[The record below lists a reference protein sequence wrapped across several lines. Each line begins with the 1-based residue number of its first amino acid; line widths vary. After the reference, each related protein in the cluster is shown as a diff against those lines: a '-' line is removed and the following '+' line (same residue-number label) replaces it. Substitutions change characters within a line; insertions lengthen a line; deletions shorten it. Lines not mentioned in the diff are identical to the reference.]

1 MTREYLS
8 GCQAAALGA
17 RLSRI
22 DVVAAY
28 PITPQTSIVESLAES
43 IANGKLLAEIVHVE
57 GEHSAM
63 SVCVGA
69 AAVGARTFTATCG
82 QGMAYMQEPVFWAA
96 GLRLPIVMAVTNR
109 SLLGPNTIF
118 CDHQDSLSQR
128 DSGWIQLYAESC
140 QEVLDSV
147 ILAYMVAEDPDVLLP
162 VMVCLDGFFLSH
174 CYEPV
179 EVPQADEI
187 DAILTKGNV
196 EYPTLDP
203 LEPKLLNVLVPPE
216 YYTEFEYDK
225 HVSLKESG
233 SKLERAF
240 GTFADQFGRS
250 YANLEPYE
258 LDGAEVV
265 LIAMGSMAGT
275 VRAVVRSLRAAGKP
289 IGMVKVRT
297 FRPFLDEELRKL
309 LRGVKAVGVLDRNI
323 SFGSSGVLYQEVL
336 RALYRERERPHVL
349 DFIVGLGGRDVNMG
363 TVNRA
368 IEELNKVL
376 ESGEV
381 LDDVIWIDA
390 DMQTLHSWG
399 LEANDDNQP
408 QVSN

>member
-43 IANGKLLAEIVHVE
+43 IADGKLTAEIVHVE

-128 DSGWIQLYAESC
+128 DSGWIQLYAETC

-196 EYPTLDP
+196 AYPTLDP
-203 LEPKLLNVLVPPE
+203 LEPKLLNVLVPPD

-225 HVSLKESG
+225 HISLKESG
-233 SKLERAF
+233 SKLKRAF
-240 GTFADQFGRS
+240 GAFADQFGRS

-275 VRAVVRSLRAAGKP
+275 VRAVVRNLRAAGKP
-289 IGMVKVRT
+289 VGMVKVRT

-309 LRGVKAVGVLDRNI
+309 IRGAKAVGVLDRNI
-323 SFGSSGVLYQEVL
+323 SFGSSGALYQEVL
-336 RALYRERERPHVL
+336 RSLFHERERPLVI
-349 DFIVGLGGRDVNMG
+349 DFIVGLGGRDVSMD
-363 TVNRA
+363 TIKQA
-368 IEELNKVL
+368 INELNKVRKL
-376 ESGEV
+376 GKVS
-381 LDDVIWIDA
+381 DDVIWIDVN
-390 DMQTLHSWG
+390 METIHSWG
-399 LEANDDNQP
+399 LEADGDNQP
-408 QVSN
+408 QVSD

>member
-1 MTREYLS
+1 MVRKYLS

-17 RLSRI
+17 QISGV

-28 PITPQTSIVESLAES
+28 PITPQTAIVESLAES
-43 IANGKLLAEIVHVE
+43 IANGKLVTEMVHVE

-69 AAVGARTFTATCG
+69 SAVGARTFTATCG
-82 QGMAYMQEPVFWAA
+82 QGLAYMQEPVFWAA

-128 DSGWIQLYAESC
+128 DSGWIQLYVETC
-140 QEVLDSV
+140 QEVLDSI

-179 EVPQADEI
+179 DVPQLEEI
-187 DAILTKGNV
+187 KVLLAKESGR
-196 EYPTLDP
+196 YPILDP
-203 LEPKLLNVLVPPE
+203 LEPKLLNVLVPPD

-225 HVSLKESG
+225 HISLKEAANR
-233 SKLERAF
+233 LEGAF
-240 GTFADQFGRS
+240 TTFANHFGRS
-250 YANLEPYE
+250 YSNLEAYE
-258 LDGAEVV
+258 LDGAEIAI
-265 LIAMGSMAGT
+265 IAMGSIAGT
-275 VRAVVRSLRAAGKP
+275 VRAVIKDLRSAGMP

-297 FRPFLDEELRKL
+297 FRPFLNKELRDL
-309 LRGVKAVGVLDRNI
+309 IRGVKAVGVLDRNI

-336 RALYRERERPHVL
+336 RALFQEPERPHVL
-349 DFIVGLGGRDVNMG
+349 DFIVGLGGRDVGME
-363 TVNRA
+363 TIRRA
-368 IEELNKVL
+368 IHKLNDVL
-376 ESGEV
+376 ETGSV
-381 LDDVIWIDA
+381 LDDVIWNDLNL
-390 DMQTLHSWG
+390 QTIHSWG
-399 LEANDDNQP
+399 LEVEGDNQP
-408 QVSN
+408 QGSN

>member
-1 MTREYLS
+1 MEDKVCTK
-8 GCQAAALGA
+8 A
-17 RLSRI
+17 R
-22 DVVAAY
+22 
-28 PITPQTSIVESLAES
+28 
-43 IANGKLLAEIVHVE
+43 
-57 GEHSAM
+57 
-63 SVCVGA
+63 
-69 AAVGARTFTATCG
+69 
-82 QGMAYMQEPVFWAA
+82 
-96 GLRLPIVMAVTNR
+96 
-109 SLLGPNTIF
+109 
-118 CDHQDSLSQR
+118 
-128 DSGWIQLYAESC
+128 
-140 QEVLDSV
+140 
-147 ILAYMVAEDPDVLLP
+147 
-162 VMVCLDGFFLSH
+162 
-174 CYEPV
+174 
-179 EVPQADEI
+179 
-187 DAILTKGNV
+187 
-196 EYPTLDP
+196 
-203 LEPKLLNVLVPPE
+203 
-216 YYTEFEYDK
+216 
-225 HVSLKESG
+225 
-233 SKLERAF
+233 
-240 GTFADQFGRS
+240 
-250 YANLEPYE
+250 
-258 LDGAEVV
+258 
-265 LIAMGSMAGT
+265 IAMGSMAGT